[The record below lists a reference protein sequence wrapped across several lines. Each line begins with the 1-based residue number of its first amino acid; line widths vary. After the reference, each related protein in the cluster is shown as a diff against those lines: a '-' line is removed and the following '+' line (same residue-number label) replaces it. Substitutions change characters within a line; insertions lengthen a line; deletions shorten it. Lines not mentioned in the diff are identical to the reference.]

1 MNYQDFLTLVQK
13 RRSIRKF
20 KPDSL
25 PDDFIDKI
33 IEAARWAPSGGNS
46 QPWDFIVIKKKELKD
61 KIANLIQE
69 QYAMTHKME
78 MLREPKLRFPK
89 YTKPPVGM
97 PGFATAPVFILPIG
111 DTRTK
116 EVYPKDM
123 SMTIADS
130 IFITSMANA
139 LMYMI
144 LAANALSLGAQQIS
158 AIETPYTQAQIKALL
173 GIPKE
178 FAVYELLAIGYPDM
192 VPPGKTMRP
201 KNEMVHYDRYDLT
214 KFRTQQ
220 QIDDYT
226 ITART
231 EVVAQDGTPLK

>member
-1 MNYQDFLTLVQK
+1 MNYQDFLTLTQK

-20 KPDSL
+20 KPE
-25 PDDFIDKI
+25 PIPNDFIDKI

-61 KIANLIQE
+61 QIANLIQE
-69 QYAMTHKME
+69 QYGITHKME

-123 SMTIADS
+123 SMTMADS

-139 LMYMI
+139 LMYLI
-144 LAANALSLGAQQIS
+144 LATNPGSGRPADISYRNTLHPGTDQGAARHTQRIHGLRVAGNRLSRHGA
-158 AIETPYTQAQIKALL
+158 
-173 GIPKE
+173 
-178 FAVYELLAIGYPDM
+178 
-192 VPPGKTMRP
+192 PGKNHAT
-201 KNEMVHYDRYDLT
+201 
-214 KFRTQQ
+214 
-220 QIDDYT
+220 
-226 ITART
+226 
-231 EVVAQDGTPLK
+231 